1 MKNIH
6 KILKGK
12 HVLGLT
18 NVCFE
23 KDRACGA
30 CQAGKQVG
38 ACHHAKNIMTSTRPL
53 ELLHMDLCCPVA
65 YISIDM
71 SKYGL
76 VIVGNHTCFTWVF
89 IL

>member
-1 MKNIH
+1 MKNLH

-23 KDRACGA
+23 KYKPYKACH
-30 CQAGKQVG
+30 AGKQVG
-38 ACHHAKNIMTSTRPL
+38 ASHPSKNIMTTSRLL
-53 ELLHMDLCCPVA
+53 ELLHMYLFDFVA
-65 YISIDM
+65 YISTIV

-76 VIVGNHTCFTWVF
+76 VIVDDYTCFT
-89 IL
+89 